1 MRRLRRPTA
10 HIAGKLFALLDPLET
25 FGETPGGR
33 SLELGI
39 QYRSQLLADQFE
51 DGRPDLGAL
60 LS

>member
-1 MRRLRRPTA
+1 MLRLRRPTA
-10 HIAGKLFALLDPLET
+10 RIAGKLFALLDPLQT

-33 SLELGI
+33 SLKLGI
-39 QYRSQLLADQFE
+39 QYQSQLLADPFD